1 MSTSFLLQRS
11 AQPFVGRAVV
21 RDASLSKYAKRI
33 SRKDALLVWLAMLLC
48 AAAAASGCAKSQ
60 AEVAEPEAPAIPV
73 AHPATRQVTD
83 FVDFTGQT
91 AAVQSVTIVPRV
103 TGYLQSEPFR
113 EGAEVKAGAVLF
125 SIDPR
130 PYQAQLDQAQGQVT
144 LNEARLKEAQ
154 ADNARAKGLSRT
166 PGAISQQDLDRF
178 QAAEE
183 EANASLQAS
192 KASLEV
198 FKLNLSF
205 CQVTSPID
213 GQVSRYFLTPG
224 NLVNQDQTQLTTVVS
239 PDPMYV
245 YFNMDEVTLLRI
257 RQAIAQGK
265 IKPYESGQFPV
276 YIGLQNEEGYPH
288 VGTVDFFNNQV
299 DSTTGSITVRGVLQ
313 NPQPTAGHRLFSPG
327 MFVRVHLPIG
337 KPYPALL
344 VIDRAI
350 SSDQGLK
357 YVYTMDASH
366 KIQQKNVETGALEDD
381 GLRVI
386 EPAANGKGLAA
397 SDWVVVGGIQQV
409 RPRMEIRPDIEPMPT
424 LGGNVGAQS
433 SSSSYQSNPS
443 GSTASAAAKTGGKSP
458 APSTSNA
465 APPEPTGNTKPGNQ

>member
-1 MSTSFLLQRS
+1 MLFS
-11 AQPFVGRAVV
+11 G
-21 RDASLSKYAKRI
+21 
-33 SRKDALLVWLAMLLC
+33 LAIC
-48 AAAAASGCAKSQ
+48 GCAKSQ

-73 AHPATRQVTD
+73 AHPVVRQVTD

-91 AAVQSVTIVPRV
+91 AAVNSVTIVPRV
-103 TGYLQSEPFR
+103 TGYLESEPFK
-113 EGAEVKAGAVLF
+113 EGAEVKAGNVLF
-125 SIDPR
+125 EIDPR
-130 PYQAQLDQAQGQVT
+130 PYQAQLDQAQGQVI

-154 ADNARAKGLSRT
+154 ADNARAKALSRT
-166 PGAISQQDLDRF
+166 PGAISQQDLDRY

-183 EANASLQAS
+183 EADASLKAS
-192 KASLEV
+192 QASLEV
-198 FKLNLSF
+198 YKLNLSF
-205 CQVTSPID
+205 CRVSSPID
-213 GQVSRYFLTPG
+213 GQVSRYFMTPG

-239 PDPMYV
+239 LDPMYV

-265 IKPYESGQFPV
+265 IKPYQSGQFPV
-276 YIGLQNEEGYPH
+276 YLGLQNETGYPH

-299 DSTTGSITVRGVLQ
+299 DSTTGSITVRGVVQ

-366 KIQQKNVETGALEDD
+366 KIQQKTVTTGALEDD

-386 EPAANGKGLAA
+386 EPAEDGKGLAA

-409 RPRMEIRPDIEPMPT
+409 RPRMEIRPDFQTSMPS
-424 LGGNVGAQS
+424 LGANAGAQS
-433 SSSSYQSNPS
+433 SSSNNPS
-443 GSTASAAAKTGGKSP
+443 GSQSEPAGGKTAPASTGGNAPAGPTNNPSP
-458 APSTSNA
+458 
-465 APPEPTGNTKPGNQ
+465 GGK